1 MFWWWF
7 GKTLRFRQ
15 DGEGAIRH
23 DALDKLS
30 LSVSVF
36 DFIPAAQWPAIQAG
50 TSTYDA
56 AANIRSAIAAAKA
69 RGMAVDFGGGCFK
82 LNSGIS
88 WTPDTTTLMGNGAT
102 LDFSGMT
109 SGVAIT
115 ATPSVINVNVLAYLN
130 TAHFMQG
137 FVLKGPGVA
146 VSGVTCLTF
155 DAPPP
160 PTQPPLVANVLVS
173 NCAFVDFATDVL
185 LGGGAFDTT
194 FIKCVF
200 TYDFWS
206 SGVIDHSTYSIV
218 NPAGGNS
225 GERNEF
231 LCCQWFGRQYILD
244 QSNGNADTYFTN
256 SSLDYSFGRMITLTN
271 GSVFI
276 NQCHIE
282 DNSDNDYY
290 LYASGPNTL
299 LSVSST
305 TLTLTNPQDKPKVE
319 FSPFYSDASCTGGGI
334 VINGLMIADISELAT
349 PLIGGTG
356 RAIVSGLSQYSI
368 FPRAPISAFSNLLA
382 YGGFESAG
390 WHFGDGWISGGGAL
404 VTASIAGTTMT
415 VSAVTA
421 GALRVG
427 QTVTG
432 QSVAAGTVITALG
445 TATGG
450 TGTYTVNVSQKVG
463 GTEIMATAGAQVGT
477 QAHSATCSMELAGEA
492 GVTQSETLLRP
503 AKPGDYFSGE
513 LYYKTVTLDGTG
525 ATFFVG
531 AAWVDAGGNVIGD
544 EAALL
549 AATAD
554 EASWTRL
561 PLLLVPSAP
570 PGVANLRIVISL
582 FGVASGTPFAY
593 VDDVLINLA

>member
-23 DALDKLS
+23 DALDKMS

-56 AANIRSAIAAAKA
+56 AADIRSAIAAAKA

-88 WTPDTTTLMGNGAT
+88 WTPDTTTLVGNGAT

-109 SGVAIT
+109 SGVAIA
-115 ATPSVINVNVLAYLN
+115 ATPSATNVNELAYLN

-137 FVLKGPGVA
+137 FVFNGPGIA
-146 VSGVTCLTF
+146 VSGVTCLAF
-155 DAPPP
+155 DAQPSA
-160 PTQPPLVANVLVS
+160 TQPPLLANILVS

-185 LGGGAFDTT
+185 LGGGAFDIS
-194 FIKCVF
+194 FFKCVF
-200 TYDFWS
+200 TYDFWTP
-206 SGVIDHSTYSIV
+206 GPPAQYSTYSIV

-231 LCCQWFGRQYILD
+231 LCCQWFGRKYILN
-244 QSNGNADTYFTN
+244 QSNGNGDTYFTN
-256 SSLDYSFGRMITLTN
+256 SSLDFAGGRMITLTN

-276 NQCHIE
+276 NQSHLE
-282 DNSDNDYY
+282 DPTDTDYY
-290 LYASGPNTL
+290 FHVSGPNTHL
-299 LSVSST
+299 GVSSCM
-305 TLTLTNPQDKPKVE
+305 LTLDGAKTN
-319 FSPFYSDASCTGGGI
+319 FAPFFSDATCTGGGI
-334 VINGLMIADISELAT
+334 VINGLMIADVSEFT
-349 PLIGGTG
+349 VPLIAGTG
-356 RAIVSGLSQYSI
+356 RAVVSHLSQYGI
-368 FPRAPISAFSNLLA
+368 FGRCPISAFSSLVA
-382 YGGFESAG
+382 YGGFESAS
-390 WHFGDGWISGGGAL
+390 WHSGDGWVSEGGAA
-404 VTASIAGTTMT
+404 VTAAIAGTTMT

-432 QSVAAGTVITALG
+432 QSVAAGTVITALDSG
-445 TATGG
+445 TGG
-450 TGTYTVNVSQKVG
+450 TGNYTVNNQQTVESTTV
-463 GTEIMATAGAQVGT
+463 TATAAAQVST
-477 QAHSATCSMELAGEA
+477 QARTGTCSVELAGEA

-503 AKPGDYFSGE
+503 AKPGDFFSGE
-513 LYYKTVTLDGTG
+513 LYYKTVALAGTG
-525 ATFFVG
+525 ATFYVE
-531 AAWVDAGGNVIGD
+531 AAWVDAGGNVIGG
-544 EAALL
+544 EGSALVQ
-549 AATAD
+549 ATTD
-554 EASWTRL
+554 VDSWTRA

-570 PGVANLRIVISL
+570 TGVANLRITISI
-582 FGVASGTPFAY
+582 FGVTSGTPLAY
-593 VDDVLINLA
+593 IDDVLLNLA